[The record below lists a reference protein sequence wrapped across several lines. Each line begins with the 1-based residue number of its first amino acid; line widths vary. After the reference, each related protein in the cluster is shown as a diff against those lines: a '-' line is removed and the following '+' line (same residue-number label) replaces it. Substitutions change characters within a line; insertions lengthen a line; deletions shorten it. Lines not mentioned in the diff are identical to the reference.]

1 MCPGG
6 VMLQTWTTT
15 VDHNCVSTTS
25 SDQLC
30 SHTYNTPQHAHTTQ
44 YTRARTQTHA
54 HTHAHQRTHT
64 HGAHTMVPQIP
75 GDINFPVTT
84 TGQEPHQS
92 LRTVDTAT
100 DHTRTDL
107 QTLLQHCTSNT
118 RAATH
123 KCMTYRQ
130 IHAHT
135 HAHTHVRQRGMG
147 PLLAR
152 RPSPIPDPTHARR
165 GPPQDTQTR
174 GYR

>member
-1 MCPGG
+1 
-6 VMLQTWTTT
+6 MLVPLHLTS
-15 VDHNCVSTTS
+15 CVRT
-25 SDQLC
+25 
-30 SHTYNTPQHAHTTQ
+30 HTTHHNTRTHNTIHTRTHTD
-44 YTRARTQTHA
+44 TRART
-54 HTHAHQRTHT
+54 HTHTHQRTHT

-100 DHTRTDL
+100 DHTKTDL

-118 RAATH
+118 RAVVH
-123 KCMTYRQ
+123 KCMIYRQ
-130 IHAHT
+130 IHAHTRT
-135 HAHTHVRQRGMG
+135 HAHTHVRQWGMG